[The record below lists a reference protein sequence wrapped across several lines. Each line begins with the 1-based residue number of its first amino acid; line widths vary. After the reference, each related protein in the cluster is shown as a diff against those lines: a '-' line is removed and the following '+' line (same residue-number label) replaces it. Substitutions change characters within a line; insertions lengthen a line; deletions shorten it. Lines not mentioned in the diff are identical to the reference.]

1 MDEEEQGGLLEET
14 DRSGLERMEHNAR
27 QLQDKGVLREGVT
40 LEEARDVLWLYSS
53 AELYEL
59 LVLRRGWSLGR
70 YAEFAAEGMMAALL
84 PAGQG

>member
-27 QLQDKGVLREGVT
+27 QLQDRGVLREGVT
-40 LEEARDVLWLYSS
+40 LE
-53 AELYEL
+53 ELYEL